1 VAACAFYNT
10 TSIPIILLSVLQ
22 QTLSRSIFAELASP
36 LLFLSLQLLT
46 YPLLQWLSSVALI
59 EAYAHFAPRHSLAA
73 GLATGRHGAAPPAST
88 AALLELPP
96 AREAGESEHCF
107 RAFGESRRPEA
118 GGRTAALLPL
128 TGPSLLARQVLCPR
142 ASRRRRWRRGGEGR
156 RAGAG
161 AGR

>member
-1 VAACAFYNT
+1 MAACAFYNT

-107 RAFGESRRPEA
+107 RAFGESRRPA
-118 GGRTAALLPL
+118 VAPPPSCPL